1 MLSCLFAPRT
11 IALIGASADE
21 GKLAGIVLQNL
32 RRFRGRLYAVTPRGA
47 GSAGLMVCRSPE
59 ELPETV
65 DLAVIVRPAP
75 EVPGLV
81 RALKGKARCA
91 VVVSAGFAEV
101 GETSLQEDVAAAGRE
116 AGVRLLGPNCLGVFS
131 PAMRLDT
138 FFLPMERLR
147 RPKRGAMAVVSQ
159 SGAVLITVLEALA
172 RRGIGVSAAANYGN
186 AVDIDAPEIY
196 DYLADD
202 PDTSV
207 VIAYLESVGNGRR
220 FIEAARHLAG
230 RKPFVI
236 LKGGK
241 GERGGSAVFSHTGR
255 LAGRYDVFRSILA
268 QAGIREADDFDTLI
282 DTAHALASCR
292 SATGRRVF
300 ILTNAGGPGVL
311 AADACARLGL
321 DLPPLPD
328 AVRHRLREA
337 FPPFYAIG
345 NPTDLTGQVSDGDYR
360 RVLDEVADLYDAFVV
375 IALTGVA
382 GVTLEL
388 GAIVEDF
395 HLRSGKPVTLYVEQ
409 GGIAARLTR
418 RLERAGLP
426 AFPSP
431 ERAVRGL
438 AALLEGDT
446 GERSESEEGE
456 EKRTLTAAALEHFL
470 ARGPGLNRF
479 IEHEVKE
486 LLDEL
491 GLATPRRFFVP
502 LGGTLPGDL
511 GLTFP
516 LVAKV
521 ASTRIAGKS
530 DVGGVRTGIRSRE
543 ALLKTLDELGRI
555 GGAEGILLEE
565 EAPPGVEAIVGGIVD
580 PSFGPVVMAGLG
592 GVMTEFLHDVAF
604 ALAPTTHDEALRL
617 LERTRL
623 DTLLGG
629 FRGRPPADRHA
640 LAEVIVA
647 ISELIATGLLE
658 EIDLNPVVV
667 YPRGVTILDAK
678 LKRRNPAS

>member
-1 MLSCLFAPRT
+1 M
-11 IALIGASADE
+11 
-21 GKLAGIVLQNL
+21 
-32 RRFRGRLYAVTPRGA
+32 
-47 GSAGLMVCRSPE
+47 
-59 ELPETV
+59 
-65 DLAVIVRPAP
+65 
-75 EVPGLV
+75 
-81 RALKGKARCA
+81 
-91 VVVSAGFAEV
+91 
-101 GETSLQEDVAAAGRE
+101 
-116 AGVRLLGPNCLGVFS
+116 
-131 PAMRLDT
+131 
-138 FFLPMERLR
+138 
-147 RPKRGAMAVVSQ
+147 
-159 SGAVLITVLEALA
+159 
-172 RRGIGVSAAANYGN
+172 
-186 AVDIDAPEIY
+186 
-196 DYLADD
+196 
-202 PDTSV
+202 
-207 VIAYLESVGNGRR
+207 
-220 FIEAARHLAG
+220 
-230 RKPFVI
+230 
-236 LKGGK
+236 
-241 GERGGSAVFSHTGR
+241 
-255 LAGRYDVFRSILA
+255 FRSILA

-282 DTAHALASCR
+282 DTAHALASCP
-292 SATGRRVF
+292 ATTGRRVF

-321 DLPPLPD
+321 DLPPLPET
-328 AVRHRLREA
+328 VRHRLREA

-409 GGIAARLTR
+409 GEMAARLTR

-431 ERAVRGL
+431 ERAMRGMV
-438 AALLEGDT
+438 AILEGGT
-446 GERSESEEGE
+446 GKRSESVGGE
-456 EKRTLTAAALEHFL
+456 VRGKPAAAAALEHFL
-470 ARGPGLNRF
+470 ARRTGRTRF
-479 IEHEVKE
+479 MEHEVKE

-502 LGGTLPGDL
+502 LGGTLPGEL
-511 GLTFP
+511 GLPFP

-530 DVGGVRTGIRSRE
+530 DVGGVRTGILSRE
-543 ALLKTLDELGRI
+543 ALLNTLDELGRI

-604 ALAPTTHDEALRL
+604 ALAPATHEEALRL
-617 LERTRL
+617 LNRTRL
-623 DTLLGG
+623 NTLLGG

-640 LAEVIVA
+640 LAKVIVA
-647 ISELIATGLLE
+647 VSELIATGLLE

>member
-1 MLSCLFAPRT
+1 MLSCIFAPRT

-21 GKLAGIVLQNL
+21 GKLAGIVLRNL
-32 RRFRGRLYAVTPRGA
+32 RRFRGRLYVVTPRGA
-47 GSAGLMVCRSPE
+47 GLAGLMVCRSPE

-101 GETSLQEDVAAAGRE
+101 GETSLQEGVAAAGRE

-131 PAMRLDT
+131 PARRLDT
-138 FFLPMERLR
+138 FFLPTERLR

-172 RRGIGVSAAANYGN
+172 RRGIGVSAAVNYGN

-196 DYLADD
+196 DHLADD

-207 VIAYLESVGNGRR
+207 VIAYLESVGDGRR
-220 FIEAARHLAG
+220 FIEAARRLAG
-230 RKPFVI
+230 RKPLLI

-345 NPTDLTGQVSDGDYR
+345 NPTDLTGQVSDGDSR

-395 HLRSGKPVTLYVEQ
+395 HRRIGKPVTLYVEQ
-409 GGIAARLTR
+409 GGIAARLT
-418 RLERAGLP
+418 
-426 AFPSP
+426 
-431 ERAVRGL
+431 
-438 AALLEGDT
+438 
-446 GERSESEEGE
+446 
-456 EKRTLTAAALEHFL
+456 
-470 ARGPGLNRF
+470 
-479 IEHEVKE
+479 
-486 LLDEL
+486 
-491 GLATPRRFFVP
+491 
-502 LGGTLPGDL
+502 
-511 GLTFP
+511 
-516 LVAKV
+516 
-521 ASTRIAGKS
+521 
-530 DVGGVRTGIRSRE
+530 
-543 ALLKTLDELGRI
+543 
-555 GGAEGILLEE
+555 
-565 EAPPGVEAIVGGIVD
+565 
-580 PSFGPVVMAGLG
+580 
-592 GVMTEFLHDVAF
+592 
-604 ALAPTTHDEALRL
+604 
-617 LERTRL
+617 
-623 DTLLGG
+623 
-629 FRGRPPADRHA
+629 
-640 LAEVIVA
+640 
-647 ISELIATGLLE
+647 
-658 EIDLNPVVV
+658 
-667 YPRGVTILDAK
+667 
-678 LKRRNPAS
+678 